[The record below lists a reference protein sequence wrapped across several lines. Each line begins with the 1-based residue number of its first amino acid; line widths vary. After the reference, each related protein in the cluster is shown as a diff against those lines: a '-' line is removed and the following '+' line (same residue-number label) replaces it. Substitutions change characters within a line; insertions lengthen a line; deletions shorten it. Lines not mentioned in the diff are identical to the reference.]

1 MVTFVDGHR
10 DDYGVQDLDDS
21 PVTYYKVRQA
31 DPSRRVRIMMTRI
44 QHRLCKSAV
53 KRLGRASTGTAL
65 SIKAERGRMTRSAE
79 RTLSCTHW
87 VSSRVA
93 TRAYRR

>member
-21 PVTYYKVRQA
+21 PVTYYAHKARQA

-44 QHRLCKSAV
+44 QHRICKSAV

-65 SIKAERGRMTRSAE
+65 SIKAERGRMTRLGRQREVVPIFWTAGQ
-79 RTLSCTHW
+79 RG
-87 VSSRVA
+87 
-93 TRAYRR
+93 